1 MGLIDQTAQLGRE
14 MRTQRQQR
22 EQERE
27 QRRREIAQLR
37 TDRLEEKGAEAE
49 AQQLLRE
56 YMEDI
61 YTKLGYTI
69 AHNYFML
76 INARDA
82 AINYCAA
89 KGGEMLRGYCVKHYQ
104 HIWREVDALFKRD
117 AEARASASAPPTLI
131 EQQREARHELAESLA
146 GVVLALLKVV
156 GRMILLVFLVVG
168 GFCHLANA
176 PYKRNKRRYR

>member
-27 QRRREIAQLR
+27 QKRREVAQLR
-37 TDRLEEKGAEAE
+37 ADRLEEKGAEAE
-49 AQQLLRE
+49 AEQLLRE

-61 YTKLGYTI
+61 YIRLGYNT
-69 AHNYFML
+69 AHSHFML
-76 INARDA
+76 IDARGA
-82 AINYCAA
+82 AVNYCAA

-104 HIWREVDALFKRD
+104 HILREVDALFKRD
-117 AEARASASAPPTLI
+117 AEARASATTLE
-131 EQQREARHELAESLA
+131 EQKREARHEFAESLA

-156 GRMILLVFLVVG
+156 GRVILLVFLVVG

-176 PYKRNKRRYR
+176 PYKRSKRRYK

>member
-27 QRRREIAQLR
+27 QRRREAAQLR
-37 TDRLEEKGAEAE
+37 ADRLEEKGAEAE
-49 AQQLLRE
+49 ARQLLRE

-61 YTKLGYTI
+61 YSRIGYNA
-69 AHNYFML
+69 AHSHFML
-76 INARDA
+76 IDAREA
-82 AINYCAA
+82 TINYCAA

-117 AEARASASAPPTLI
+117 AEARASAPPTLE
-131 EQQREARHELAESLA
+131 EQKREARHEFAESLA
-146 GVVLALLKVV
+146 GVVLALLKVA
-156 GRMILLVFLVVG
+156 GRVILLIFLVIG
-168 GFCHLANA
+168 GFCHLADA
-176 PYKRNKRRYR
+176 PYKRNRKRYR

>member
-27 QRRREIAQLR
+27 QRRREVAQLR
-37 TDRLEEKGAEAE
+37 ADRLEEKGAEAE

-61 YTKLGYTI
+61 YIRLGYNA
-69 AHNYFML
+69 AHSHFML
-76 INARDA
+76 IDAREA
-82 AINYCAA
+82 VINYCAA

-104 HIWREVDALFKRD
+104 RIWREVDALFKQD
-117 AEARASASAPPTLI
+117 AEARGRTAPPTLE
-131 EQQREARHELAESLA
+131 EQKREARHEFAESLA
-146 GVVLALLKVV
+146 GVILALLKVAGHV
-156 GRMILLVFLVVG
+156 ILLIFLVVG

-176 PYKRNKRRYR
+176 PYKRSRKRCR

>member
-27 QRRREIAQLR
+27 QKRRETAQLR
-37 TDRLEEKGAEAE
+37 ADRLEEKVAEAE

-61 YTKLGYTI
+61 YSRIGYNA
-69 AHNYFML
+69 AHSHFML
-76 INARDA
+76 VDAREA
-82 AINYCAA
+82 VINYCAA

-104 HIWREVDALFKRD
+104 HILREVDALFKRD
-117 AEARASASAPPTLI
+117 AEATRGRAAPPTLE
-131 EQQREARHELAESLA
+131 EQKREARHEVAESLA
-146 GVVLALLKVV
+146 GVILALIKVA
-156 GRMILLVFLVVG
+156 GRVIILIFLVIG

-176 PYKRNKRRYR
+176 PYKRKRRYR

>member
-27 QRRREIAQLR
+27 QKRREVAQLR
-37 TDRLEEKGAEAE
+37 ADRLEERGAEAE
-49 AQQLLRE
+49 ARQLLRE

-61 YTKLGYTI
+61 YSRLGYAT
-69 AHNYFML
+69 AHQHFML
-76 INARDA
+76 IDTREAV
-82 AINYCAA
+82 INYCAA

-104 HIWREVDALFKRD
+104 HILREVDALFKRD
-117 AEARASASAPPTLI
+117 AEARASPTLE
-131 EQQREARHELAESLA
+131 EQKREARHEFAESLA
-146 GVVLALLKVV
+146 GVVLALLKVA
-156 GRMILLVFLVVG
+156 GRAILLVFLVVG

-176 PYKRNKRRYR
+176 PYKRNKRRYK

>member
-27 QRRREIAQLR
+27 QRRREVAQLR
-37 TDRLEEKGAEAE
+37 ADRLEEKGAEAE
-49 AQQLLRE
+49 ARQLLRE

-61 YTKLGYTI
+61 YSRIGYNA
-69 AHNYFML
+69 AHSHFML
-76 INARDA
+76 IDARDA
-82 AINYCAA
+82 AINYCTA
-89 KGGEMLRGYCVKHYQ
+89 KEGELLRGYCVKHYQ

-117 AEARASASAPPTLI
+117 AEARASAPPTLE
-131 EQQREARHELAESLA
+131 EQKREARHDMAQTLA
-146 GVVLALLKVV
+146 GVILAFIKVV
-156 GRMILLVFLVVG
+156 GRVILLVFLVVA

-176 PYKRNKRRYR
+176 PYKRSKRRYR